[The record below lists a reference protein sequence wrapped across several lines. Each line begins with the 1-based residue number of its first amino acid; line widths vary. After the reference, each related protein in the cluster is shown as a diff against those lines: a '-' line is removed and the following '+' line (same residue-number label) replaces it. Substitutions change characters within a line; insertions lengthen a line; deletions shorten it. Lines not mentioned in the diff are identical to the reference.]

1 MSSWTEEN
9 LRSTLSDV
17 LLKENIDGLDEDLV
31 VYISGLLASQLEDN
45 GSESCEDILEETMV
59 PFLDSVACPAE
70 LVEEAKTAIL
80 SNVMTTKAT
89 AHEASSGTQKLKQGI
104 VKMSSTLTE
113 QSDEEANRY
122 LWGTSEKIKANANVQ
137 IDAYSQKTSAKDRR
151 KQHQELEKARRE
163 LSEQQQL
170 EQTSTKAGV
179 SAMVL
184 PTVKSKEK
192 DVLLHNITLSL
203 DNGYSLLEHGDLK
216 FAYQRRYGLI
226 GENGVGKTSLL
237 NRIANWQDLE
247 GFPRH
252 LRVLHVRQELDT
264 ENEET
269 SVLQAVLEADIERQA
284 LLQEE
289 QELLA
294 RLENQDD
301 ANLGADGATT
311 NEERKKRVTEANG
324 DDAAFGEDLSKLK
337 DVYER
342 LQLLSADTAKTRAA
356 MILSGLQFTHEMQ
369 MASIQSLSGYVFRV
383 IPFFTSYYADNCF
396 STFIQ
401 EGGGCESL

>member
-80 SNVMTTKAT
+80 SNVKTTEAT

-104 VKMSSTLTE
+104 VNMSSTLTE

-122 LWGTSEKIKANANVQ
+122 LWGTSEKTKANANVQ
-137 IDAYSQKTSAKDRR
+137 IDAYCEKTSSKDRR
-151 KQHQELEKARRE
+151 KQRQDLEKARRE
-163 LSEQQQL
+163 LSEQQEL

-179 SAMVL
+179 SAMLL

-192 DVLLHNITLSL
+192 DVLLQNITLAL
-203 DNGYSLLEHGDLK
+203 DNGFSLLEHGDLK

-226 GENGVGKTSLL
+226 GENGVGKTCLL

-252 LRVLHVRQELDT
+252 LRVLHVRQELHT

-269 SVLQAVLEADIERQA
+269 IVLQAVLEADIERQA

-289 QELLA
+289 QEILA

-311 NEERKKRVTEANG
+311 IEERKKRVTEASG
-324 DDAAFGEDLSKLK
+324 DDAAFGEDLRKLK

-342 LQLLSADTAKTRAA
+342 LQLLSADTAKSRAA

-369 MASIQSLSGYVFRV
+369 MAPIQSLSG
-383 IPFFTSYYADNCF
+383 
-396 STFIQ
+396 
-401 EGGGCESL
+401 